1 MEEIDLKELISIFLK
16 KKLLIIIIVLLFAIV
31 GAIYTT
37 KFIVPLYQSS
47 TSLVLVQVSNDNQ
60 AETNSITT
68 TDITLNS
75 KLVDDYREIAR
86 SKAVASKVIENLN
99 LHQTVSEIQKSIS
112 VTAIAETEL
121 IQITVENE
129 DPELAYRIATE
140 VANVFMDKVNEIY
153 NVSNVH
159 ILDKAEIPTEPS
171 NIHLLKNIVIFAFVG
186 AILVSAYILLIN
198 MLDTTVK
205 SDLDIEK
212 ALNVP
217 VLASIVFNDESS
229 KKKNKS
235 SNSSSSEKFNDGTD
249 SNIKISYE
257 HNSIVKNVVSNDKST
272 DNISVYSYMNGEDS
286 GSGNG
291 DEHKDNNKRKG
302 GKK

>member
-1 MEEIDLKELISIFLK
+1 MEEIDLKELISIFMK
-16 KKLLIIIIVLLFAIV
+16 KKILIIIVVLLFAIV
-31 GAIYTT
+31 GAIYTVR
-37 KFIVPLYQSS
+37 FIVPLYQSS
-47 TSLVLVQVSNDNQ
+47 TSLVLVQVGGDSQ

-86 SKAVASKVIENLN
+86 SKAVANKVIENLN
-99 LHQTVSEIQKSIS
+99 LQQSVSEIQKSIS

-121 IQITVENE
+121 IQITVTNKEA
-129 DPELAYRIATE
+129 ELAYRIATE
-140 VANVFMDKVNEIY
+140 VANVFMEKVNEIY

-159 ILDKAEIPTEPS
+159 ILDAAEIPQEPS
-171 NIHLLKNIVIFAFVG
+171 NIHLFKNVVIFSFVG

-212 ALNVP
+212 SLDIP
-217 VLASIVFNDESS
+217 VLASIVLTDDGA
-229 KKKNKS
+229 KKKMKD
-235 SNSSSSEKFNDGTD
+235 SNSSSPDNYDNGTN

-257 HNSIVKNVVSNDKST
+257 HNSIVKNVVSNEKSS
-272 DNISVYSYMNGEDS
+272 DNISLYSYMNGDS
-286 GSGNG
+286 TTNKSEENS
-291 DEHKDNNKRKG
+291 DKNNNRKG